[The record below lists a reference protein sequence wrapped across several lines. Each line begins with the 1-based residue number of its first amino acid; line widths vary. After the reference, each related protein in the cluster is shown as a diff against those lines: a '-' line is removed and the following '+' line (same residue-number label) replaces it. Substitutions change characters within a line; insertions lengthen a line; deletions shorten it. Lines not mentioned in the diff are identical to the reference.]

1 MNKEQYIK
9 YYKIVKYK
17 HESEK
22 NNLIQTYLK
31 EFKKDFSF
39 WNICI
44 DIDEV
49 FTNEKN
55 DFKNDLWFMFI
66 NFMWNIEWEI
76 ENNLYFK
83 SENLYNTFK
92 TFKDLMTINNKK
104 YREARDD
111 LNENYEWKRD
121 SNFLNI
127 PCYIAHW
134 LL

>member
-31 EFKKDFSF
+31 EFKKDFRF
-39 WNICI
+39 WNIYI
-44 DIDEV
+44 DIDDV

-55 DFKNDLWFMFI
+55 NFKNDLWFLFI
-66 NFMWNIEWEI
+66 NFMWNIEWKTS
-76 ENNLYFK
+76 NNLYFK
-83 SENLYNTFK
+83 NEYLYNTFK
-92 TFKDLMTINNKK
+92 SFKIWMSINNQK
-104 YREARDD
+104 YKEATHD
-111 LNENYEWKRD
+111 LYENYEWKRD
-121 SNFLNI
+121 SSFLNI
-127 PCYIAHW
+127 PCLISHW